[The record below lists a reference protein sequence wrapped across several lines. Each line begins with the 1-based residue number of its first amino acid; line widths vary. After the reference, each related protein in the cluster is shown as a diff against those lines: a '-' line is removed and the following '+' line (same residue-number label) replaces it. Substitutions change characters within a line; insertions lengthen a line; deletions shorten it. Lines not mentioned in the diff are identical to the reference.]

1 MQQAEFADVLV
12 FRAVITILCAIE
24 DKVQVRVYVGLEQLQ
39 IQHFVVVY
47 VQKAAKAEQV
57 IVHTVRQI
65 FVAL

>member
-39 IQHFVVVY
+39 IQHFADVY
-47 VQKAAKAEQV
+47 VQKAAMAEQHIAV
-57 IVHTVRQI
+57 QTVLIIVV
-65 FVAL
+65 L